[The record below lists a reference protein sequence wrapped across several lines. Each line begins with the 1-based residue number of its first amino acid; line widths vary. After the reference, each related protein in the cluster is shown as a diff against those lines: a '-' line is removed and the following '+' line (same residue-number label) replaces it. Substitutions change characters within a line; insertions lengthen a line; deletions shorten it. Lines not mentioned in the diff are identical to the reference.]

1 MILNKFT
8 EKINVRKI
16 GIAFMA
22 AFVFVQ
28 FLLMSYY
35 EWTYFYLYL
44 TGDIAGDLILAD
56 YMAELGEW
64 VICSEWIF
72 GSEIHLLHNHL
83 IMVPLFHITSSYR
96 MVMLGA
102 FVIGTILILILCFMV
117 TYKLGNDI
125 FTALLCMALMLAPKT
140 ELYAMGF
147 QPLFAWAYIF
157 ATLAF
162 WTLFLQ
168 WKKNGNKV
176 IMLLLSLLA
185 LFMGMCGLRF
195 FIILFVPF
203 LLCYCWDFFK
213 KNLKA
218 ERIKVCKKE
227 LTEVMI
233 VMCAAV
239 AGFAI
244 FYLYIAK
251 RYGAGTAVGT
261 LWVPGKEV
269 MENFLYAPFA
279 LIECFGGFLREN
291 SVISAHGIA
300 QIAIYMATV
309 AFFFVLAY
317 SYGKDSGKYNERT
330 LQMRKFL
337 IVTILANLIM
347 IGFTN
352 MGQVWGRLMEIHYL
366 SLALILFFPV
376 LCAILKQSN
385 INKTFKYFFVFLSVT
400 YIVASDAYYFAG
412 AEEVGIPSYAEWLEE
427 SGYEYGWSYN
437 VWDGL
442 ETVAFTDG
450 EIEVCHVKTP
460 EYSTENIQLSKKS
473 WATKKPEFMLIPTEE
488 NAELILK
495 NCPYTY
501 KMVYTDDDMSIY
513 ELSEE

>member
-1 MILNKFT
+1 MFFNRIIWGKN
-8 EKINVRKI
+8 IRKI
-16 GIAFMA
+16 CTGFMA
-22 AFVFVQ
+22 SFVVFQ
-28 FLLMSYY
+28 FLLMCYY

-44 TGDIAGDLILAD
+44 TGDIAADLILAD

-64 VICSEWIF
+64 FICSDWVF

-83 IMVPLFHITSSYR
+83 IMAPLFHITSSYR
-96 MVMLGA
+96 AVMAGTFA
-102 FVIGTILILILCFMV
+102 IGTLLVLILCFIV
-117 TYKLGNDI
+117 TYKLGKDALA
-125 FTALLCMALMLAPKT
+125 ALLCMALMLAPKT
-140 ELYAMGF
+140 ELFSMGF
-147 QPLFAWAYIF
+147 QQLFSWAYVF
-157 ATLAF
+157 ATLGF

-168 WKKNGNKV
+168 WQKNGNKV
-176 IMLLLSLLA
+176 IMLLLMLLA
-185 LFMGMCGLRF
+185 FFMGMCGLRF

-233 VMCAAV
+233 VMSAAV

-251 RYGAGTAVGT
+251 RYGAGTTVGT
-261 LWVPGKEV
+261 MWVSGKEV

-291 SVISAHGIA
+291 SVISTHGIA
-300 QIAIYMATV
+300 QIAIYIAIA

-317 SYGKDSGKYNERT
+317 SYTKDSGKYNERT

-337 IVTILANLIM
+337 IVTILVNLIM

-385 INKTFKYFFVFLSVT
+385 INMTFKFFFVFLSVT

-412 AEEVGIPSYAEWLEE
+412 AKEVGIPSYAAWLEE

-442 ETVAFTDG
+442 ETVAYTDG
-450 EIEVCHVKTP
+450 EIEICHVKTP

-473 WATKKPEFMLIPTEE
+473 WATKKPEFMLIPMEE
-488 NAELILK
+488 DAELILQ

-501 KMVYTDDDMSIY
+501 KMVYADDNMSIF
-513 ELSEE
+513 ELKEE